1 MTKVLLW
8 MMRDTGTVTP
18 RRTAQWAMGAV
29 VIALIFLIGRLF
41 SLQVVKHDDYIEMR
55 NANSTRT
62 VTIPGTRG
70 SIYTE
75 DGICLAQ
82 TTFSGAS
89 IVVNP
94 RAIPAS
100 ERVQVANLITDT
112 LGGGVE
118 DARKLEQQLYKRR
131 NSYFYSVKHE
141 ATKTQA
147 EKIRSAIRQ
156 GNLPGVS
163 VRSVETR
170 EYPLGNFA
178 AQIIGFTGR
187 DLYGQEGV
195 ERFYERFLS
204 ASAGKRIITVDALG
218 HALESVNDHVDPAL
232 DGARVTLTIN
242 SGIQA
247 IVEDELR
254 TAVDKWDPVSMS
266 IIVMDTQTGAI
277 LGIANYP
284 NYDPNIRTSDLS
296 ARKNTAITDGFEP
309 GSMVKPIIYARAFEL
324 GILKPDDLIEYTPV
338 LKVKGR
344 RKTVTDKGHEIP
356 PEECIEMNGKYYV
369 TARKALVT
377 SSNTCAVRVGLMLGI
392 DNVYEAM
399 TGVGFKQKTGFDM
412 GGSRFGE
419 SAGIMRRQEDWTEGN
434 SLTSVA
440 MGYEIQVTPMQMLN
454 CFNSIANGGKVM
466 KPWIIN
472 RVTGANG
479 KVLVEGGPKVL
490 IDTWMSEKTARELV
504 TPILI
509 DIVNDPDG
517 TANRAQLDG
526 YQIAGK
532 TGTAH
537 KVKNGQ
543 YTRDKI
549 CSFVGFAPAESPTIS
564 VIVTVNEA
572 RAKNY
577 NKWGWRIRHYGGT
590 VAAPTHAR
598 VSLRTLKHLGVPE
611 RELVVIP
618 EEE

>member
-1 MTKVLLW
+1 
-8 MMRDTGTVTP
+8 
-18 RRTAQWAMGAV
+18 
-29 VIALIFLIGRLF
+29 
-41 SLQVVKHDDYIEMR
+41 VVKHDEFIEQR
-55 NANSTRT
+55 DANSSRV
-62 VTIPGTRG
+62 VTLPGTRG

-75 DGICLAQ
+75 DGVCLAQ

-89 IVVNP
+89 VVANP
-94 RAIPAS
+94 RAIPAA
-100 ERVQVANLITDT
+100 ERVAVANRLTDI
-112 LGGGVE
+112 LGG
-118 DARKLEQQLYKRR
+118 DPDTARALEMQLYKRR
-131 NSYFYSVKHE
+131 DKYFYSIKHE
-141 ATKTQA
+141 ATKEQA
-147 EKIRSAIRQ
+147 EKIRAGVRQ
-156 GNLPGVS
+156 GSLPGIS
-163 VRSVETR
+163 IRSVETR

-178 AQIIGFTGR
+178 SQIVGFTGR

-195 ERFYERFLS
+195 ERAYEAMLAAKPGQRV
-204 ASAGKRIITVDALG
+204 ITVDALG
-218 HALESVNDHVDPAL
+218 RAIEGANDQVSPAL
-232 DGARVTLTIN
+232 DGAKVTLTIN
-242 SGIQA
+242 SGVQA

-254 TAVDKWDPVSMS
+254 TAIDKWDPVSMS

-284 NYDPNIRTSDLS
+284 NYDPNIRTTELA

-309 GSMVKPIIYARAFEL
+309 GSMVKPLIYAKAFES
-324 GILKPDDLIEYTPV
+324 GILTPDSLIEYTPE
-338 LKVKGR
+338 LKIKGR
-344 RKTVTDKGHEIP
+344 RKKVTDKGHEIP
-356 PEECIEMNGKYYV
+356 PEQCIEQNGKYYV

-392 DNVYEAM
+392 DDVYEAM
-399 TGVGFKQKTGFDM
+399 TGVGFKRKTGFDM

-419 SAGIMRRQEDWTEGN
+419 SAGIMRARKHWTDAN
-434 SLTSVA
+434 SLTSVS

-454 CFNSIANGGKVM
+454 CFNAIANGGKVM

-472 RVTGANG
+472 RVTNAQG
-479 KVLVEGGPKVL
+479 KVIREGGPHVL
-490 IDTWMSEKTARELV
+490 LDTWMSNKTAREMV
-504 TPILI
+504 TPILV

-543 YTRDKI
+543 YSRDKI

-564 VIVTVNEA
+564 VIVSVNEA

-598 VSLRTLKHLGVPE
+598 VVLRTLKHLGVPE
-611 RELVVIP
+611 RAVVSNVETP